1 MIAPYKTN
9 MALGYGGVLD
19 LMTTG
24 NVEEPERG
32 NLQAESVCEWH
43 LQARGRERKVI
54 LDASRFYLS
63 QALDPRPNIRT
74 SKAHPSR
81 PKPILKP

>member
-1 MIAPYKTN
+1 MIASHKTN

-32 NLQAESVCEWH
+32 NLRAESVCEWH
-43 LQARGRERKVI
+43 L
-54 LDASRFYLS
+54 
-63 QALDPRPNIRT
+63 
-74 SKAHPSR
+74 
-81 PKPILKP
+81 